1 MNYNIL
7 TIFPELITTFA
18 NTGFIKNA
26 INSQLININ
35 TINIR
40 DYSEDV
46 HQRVDDKVYGGGP
59 GMILKYPPID
69 RAIKDIKKKG
79 YILYLSPQGTVLNQK
94 KLKKLSQYENLTF
107 ICGRYE
113 GVDQRVIDTLVDE
126 EISIGDY
133 VISGGEIPCMTII
146 EGITRLLPGVVDDF
160 ESIKQDSFQKGILDH
175 PHYTRPEEA
184 NGWKIPDVLSSGN
197 HENIDKWRKKQ
208 ALGATWIKRRELL
221 KDVKLSIEDDK
232 LLKEYI
238 AEYKKNGN

>member
-1 MNYNIL
+1 MLYLLGGKMNYNIL

-94 KLKKLSQYENLTF
+94 KLKKLSQYENLTLYHNDKCAKKVF
-107 ICGRYE
+107 TKFHIIKLVKQNEKAHQYI
-113 GVDQRVIDTLVDE
+113 IDR
-126 EISIGDY
+126 
-133 VISGGEIPCMTII
+133 M
-146 EGITRLLPGVVDDF
+146 
-160 ESIKQDSFQKGILDH
+160 
-175 PHYTRPEEA
+175 
-184 NGWKIPDVLSSGN
+184 
-197 HENIDKWRKKQ
+197 
-208 ALGATWIKRRELL
+208 
-221 KDVKLSIEDDK
+221 
-232 LLKEYI
+232 
-238 AEYKKNGN
+238 